1 MFGDGADAVG
11 EFAANAMYFA
21 IGVLA
26 YHLAQ
31 RLKRQVLPEPYCTAT
46 VATLRW
52 KLYRLVAKLV
62 RHARDGAADQSG
74 PGEVATVGMGAT
86 RVCPAGA
93 LVKNFVSER
102 FILRSR
108 IVTERWR

>member
-62 RHARDGAADQSG
+62 RHARDGGCRSKRTWRSG
-74 PGEVATVGMGAT
+74 NCWHGGDSRVPGRLGG
-86 RVCPAGA
+86 
-93 LVKNFVSER
+93 
-102 FILRSR
+102 
-108 IVTERWR
+108 